1 MRSVFSLNGC
11 FVTFHAFAWQSVG
24 AALALVCLTP
34 WYLPGQQ
41 LGWSGT
47 VEANGSL
54 FFGNVRDRLFGARVH
69 AAKADSTL
77 EVKADARWSY
87 ADAARDDEE
96 RRVSGRTAFASL
108 GADYKPFARYS
119 PFWFGSIESS
129 LQQRI
134 DRRLS
139 TGFGG
144 KLTFYR
150 QKSNDASV
158 SLAVLAERT
167 SPRVDAGAADVPDV
181 VRRRWSVRGRVRQ
194 AITETISLSHT
205 TFYQPALTRVNRF
218 TVSSNTAL
226 AAKMTTKVSFT
237 ATLVDI
243 YDSEARARGARKY
256 NDGQLLFGLKTEF

>member
-1 MRSVFSLNGC
+1 VSSHR
-11 FVTFHAFAWQSVG
+11 FVSRGVV
-24 AALALVCLTP
+24 AAAAVLVVSSSTATPLT
-34 WYLPGQQ
+34 GQQ
-41 LGWSGT
+41 LGWSGA

-54 FFGNVRDRLFGARVH
+54 FFGNVRDRLVAARVH

-77 EVKADARWSY
+77 EIRADARWTYS
-87 ADAARDDEE
+87 DASREGEE

-119 PFWFGSIESS
+119 PFWFGAIESS

-134 DRRLS
+134 DQRLS
-139 TGFGG
+139 TGVGT

-167 SPRVDAGAADVPDV
+167 RPRPDPASAEPAEV
-181 VRRRWSVRGRVRQ
+181 TRRRRWSLRGRVRQ
-194 AITETISLSHT
+194 ALTDAITLSHT
-205 TFYQPALTRVNRF
+205 TFYQPALTRANRF
-218 TVSSNTAL
+218 TVNSTTAL

-237 ATLVDI
+237 MTLVDV
-243 YDSEARARGARKY
+243 YDSEARARGAREY
-256 NDGQLLFGLKTEF
+256 NDGQLLFGFKTEF